1 MIDPP
6 GDRKMK
12 NVRKGVQSPGRKVHQ
27 MQTVRIL
34 ADAGGW
40 AHMGGWGWS
49 MALTG
54 GLVMISIVALVVWT
68 VVYSSLRSKNRSS
81 DRAST
86 FLDERYASGEINR
99 DEYLRSRTDLE
110 R

>member
-1 MIDPP
+1 
-6 GDRKMK
+6 
-12 NVRKGVQSPGRKVHQ
+12 
-27 MQTVRIL
+27 MQIVRIL

-68 VVYSSLRSKNRSS
+68 VVYSSPKSKEQSS
-81 DRAST
+81 HKA
-86 FLDERYASGEINR
+86 FALLDERYAVGAIDR
-99 DEYLRSRTDLE
+99 DEYLRRWTDLN

>member
-1 MIDPP
+1 
-6 GDRKMK
+6 
-12 NVRKGVQSPGRKVHQ
+12 

-34 ADAGGW
+34 ADAGEW

-68 VVYSSLRSKNRSS
+68 VVYSSPKSKERSS
-81 DRAST
+81 HKA
-86 FLDERYASGEINR
+86 FALLDERYAVGAIDR
-99 DEYLRSRTDLE
+99 DEYLRRWTDLK

>member
-1 MIDPP
+1 
-6 GDRKMK
+6 
-12 NVRKGVQSPGRKVHQ
+12 
-27 MQTVRIL
+27 MQIARIL

-54 GLVMISIVALVVWT
+54 GLVMISIVVLVVWA
-68 VVYSSLRSKNRSS
+68 VLYSSRGLTNRGRSH
-81 DRAST
+81 DQARA
-86 FLDERYASGEINR
+86 FLDERYAVGDIDR